1 MCGPSKPT
9 RVSLPCRFFY
19 LVKLEE
25 RTQKAGMVMLR
36 WLEEGKDGLY
46 RSSKDGLYLE
56 DERALID
63 VRTQWMKARGRRP
76 GGHKLLTM
84 RSRIL
89 DTELFD

>member
-1 MCGPSKPT
+1 MP
-9 RVSLPCRFFY
+9 LPCRFFY
-19 LVKLEE
+19 LVHVEE
-25 RTQKAGMVMLR
+25 RAQKAGMVMLR

-46 RSSKDGLYLE
+46 RPSDGLYLE

-63 VRTQWMKARGRRP
+63 VRTQWMKGRGRRP

-89 DTELFD
+89 DTELVD